1 MRKFLASLREARDL
15 LFLHAGVYRET
26 RILVIT
32 TAIAFLWIFVDVV
45 TDNYKINYWHDVCC
59 IVLAVLIERLLPWGK
74 RT

>member
-1 MRKFLASLREARDL
+1 MKKYIRSMREVRDTI
-15 LFLHAGVYRET
+15 FLHAGVYRET

-32 TAIAFLWIFVDVV
+32 IAIASLWIFIDVV

-74 RT
+74 